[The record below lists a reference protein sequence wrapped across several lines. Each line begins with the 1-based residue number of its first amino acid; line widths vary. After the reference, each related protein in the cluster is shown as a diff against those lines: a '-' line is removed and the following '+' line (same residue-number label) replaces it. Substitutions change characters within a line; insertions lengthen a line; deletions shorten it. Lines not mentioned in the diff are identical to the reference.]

1 MRDAFATLV
10 KDGRP
15 LGRANGLWGAI
26 GLYWLAHM
34 VLEASSTMYSY
45 AELAINPWNP
55 PAGLALF
62 FLLAKGPRLWP
73 AVMAANFA
81 SDRIFFGQAPHLGIG
96 LVLALQL
103 GLVYGGAALILT
115 RLLQCDLRLERL
127 RDLLKLTLV
136 GLITPIFAGGLY
148 ILTLISSGVLVPT
161 DMWAAVGRYWVGDV
175 IAILVLT
182 TTLLKLRAGLAD
194 WPRPG
199 LETGLQTLVIGAVLW
214 IVFGVDSTDEFKFFY
229 LLFPPL
235 IWIAVRQGLR
245 GAAAGLVLTQVG
257 MMAILTV
264 KKFDAPTVTALQVL
278 MLVLAVAIL
287 FLGCVVD
294 ERGQAEAKRREDQMM
309 LAHMARLSL
318 AGEMAS
324 GLAHEL
330 NQPLSA
336 IVNYLRAGQNLF
348 SAQPPRLDEASGVLE
363 KARAQAMRASKI
375 IENLREFLRKRELK
389 TEPVRL
395 DLAVAESLN
404 LIAAEARRKR
414 VRVESDVPAGLPRVW
429 ADRVQ
434 LEQVLINLI
443 ANALDAIAEGTP
455 TKREVTI
462 TARPEPAGFITLT
475 VADRGPGIA
484 PEMRETLFAPFASSK
499 DEGMGLGL
507 SICRT
512 IIEAHGGK
520 LWVEDNAP
528 QGAAFSF
535 TLPRAEEP
543 HAD

>member
-34 VLEASSTMYSY
+34 GLEASSTMYSY

-73 AVMAANFA
+73 AVMVANFV
-81 SDRIFFGQAPHLGIG
+81 SDRIFFGETPHLGIG

-103 GLVYGGAALILT
+103 GLVYGGAAHLLIRPL
-115 RLLQCDLRLERL
+115 RCDLKLESL
-127 RDLLKLTLV
+127 RDLLKLTLA

-148 ILTLISSGVLVPT
+148 ILTLIGSGVLVPT
-161 DMWAAVGRYWVGDV
+161 DMWVAVGRYWVGDV

-199 LETGLQTLVIGAVLW
+199 LETAIQTLTIGAMLW
-214 IVFGVDSTDEFKFFY
+214 IVFGLDSTDEFKFFY

-264 KKFDAPTVTALQVL
+264 KKFDAQTVTALQVL

-294 ERGQAEAKRREDQMM
+294 ERSQAEAKRREDQMM

-348 SAQPPRLDEASGVLE
+348 SAQPPRLDEASDVLE

-389 TEPVRL
+389 AEPVRL
-395 DLAVAESLN
+395 DQAVGAALN

-414 VRVESDVPAGLPRVW
+414 VRVEFDVPADLPRIW

-443 ANALDAIAEGTP
+443 ANALDAIAEGAP
-455 TKREVTI
+455 AKREVTI
-462 TARPEPAGFITLT
+462 AARPEPAGFVTLA

-499 DEGMGLGL
+499 EEGMGLGL

-528 QGAAFSF
+528 QGAVFSF